1 MQRRTRTHASMF
13 TINQGERIMEQPQLE
28 ISKNRILNKLSSRIS
43 LFGKIL
49 IVLGVL
55 YLIGGLVT
63 IKDNYGN
70 IFEGILQIILGYLT
84 TKVSILFKKT
94 SMLENPTIEDLL
106 VALEATTNLYTMQLY
121 FYGFI
126 FFLALFTLL
135 SLAWT
140 NLS

>member
-1 MQRRTRTHASMF
+1 
-13 TINQGERIMEQPQLE
+13 MEQTQTE
-28 ISKNRILNKLSSRIS
+28 ISKNRILHKLSSRMN

-55 YLIGGLVT
+55 YVIGGLVT

-70 IFEGILQIILGYLT
+70 IFEGLLQIVLGYMT
-84 TKVSILFKKT
+84 VRVSILFNKA
-94 SMLENPTIEDLL
+94 SQLENPTLEDLYH
-106 VALEATTNLYTMQLY
+106 AFEATIKLYTWQVY

-126 FFLALFTLL
+126 FFVVLFTLL

-140 NLS
+140 NLA

>member
-1 MQRRTRTHASMF
+1 
-13 TINQGERIMEQPQLE
+13 MEQQQVE
-28 ISKNRILNKLSSRIS
+28 INKNKVLYKLSSRIS

-49 IVLGVL
+49 IVLGSL

-84 TKVSILFKKT
+84 VRVSILFKKAST
-94 SMLENPTIEDLL
+94 LENPTLEDLL
-106 VALEATTNLYTMQLY
+106 VSFEATTNLYTMQLY

>member
-1 MQRRTRTHASMF
+1 
-13 TINQGERIMEQPQLE
+13 MEQQQLE

-84 TKVSILFKKT
+84 TRVSILFKKAST
-94 SMLENPTIEDLL
+94 LENPTIEDLL
-106 VALEATTNLYTMQLY
+106 AAFEATTNLYTMQLY